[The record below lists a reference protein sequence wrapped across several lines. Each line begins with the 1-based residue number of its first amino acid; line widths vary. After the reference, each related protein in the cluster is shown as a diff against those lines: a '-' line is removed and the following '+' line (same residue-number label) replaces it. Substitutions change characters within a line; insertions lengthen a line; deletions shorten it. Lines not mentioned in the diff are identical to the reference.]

1 MPLNYRAADD
11 ASESLSKV
19 RAARLAQLGLGTCQM
34 LEVML
39 CVLELGRVVDPTTDC
54 AFPTMPFTE
63 DEWSAFVVMLSQSIS
78 CKDTMLPKGA
88 V

>member
-1 MPLNYRAADD
+1 MLLTYRAADD

-19 RAARLAQLGLGTCQM
+19 RAARLAQLRLDTCQM
-34 LEVML
+34 LEVMM
-39 CVLELGRVVDPTTDC
+39 CVLQLGRVVDSSIDC

-78 CKDTMLPKGA
+78 CKDALLPRGA